1 MLRARAQYNFQSDD
15 MLRARAQYNFQS
27 DDDEIRSVLD

>member
-1 MLRARAQYNFQSDD
+1 VIVVLRQFNNLSAISWRAQD
-15 MLRARAQYNFQS
+15 NFQS